1 MKWLTLDTQ
10 LLGKSVLKSV
20 KSRAVAESV
29 CKQKKLSVSF
39 WDCRES
45 PSVLSPI
52 FLPKDFYF
60 STFSG
65 QVLYWTGQLSK
76 LLKWCRCPILLCANI
91 TYGEVFNFMDLVW
104 QTHSSG
110 EIVYSSLW
118 IITWRLFWGAN
129 NCLWR
134 KRKKSELA
142 AKNSI
147 CLEVQ
152 EVIPSLAKLKVSNWC
167 KKVISTRAK
176 TLNVKVW
183 LNGDI
188 SIKMRLTLC
197 LLILCSSSLAFLWVN
212 QGIFAIYTLHI
223 CAVHIFHICCIPHI
237 CTDLQLL
244 SSYTLKF
251 NTLHTGIIMK
261 VYCAG
266 TPCVYT
272 RTRVA
277 GNPMSLEKLL

>member
-1 MKWLTLDTQ
+1 MMPMPYTHW
-10 LLGKSVLKSV
+10 
-20 KSRAVAESV
+20 
-29 CKQKKLSVSF
+29 
-39 WDCRES
+39 
-45 PSVLSPI
+45 
-52 FLPKDFYF
+52 
-60 STFSG
+60 
-65 QVLYWTGQLSK
+65 
-76 LLKWCRCPILLCANI
+76 CANI

-118 IITWRLFWGAN
+118 IVTWRLFWGAN